1 MHPTIEKERELSAY
15 IEEWVA
21 ARYSE
26 WMDFYHTTIRDKAT
40 GIYQLKQGNEL
51 MDLLD
56 DIICNINDC
65 LTVETG
71 CHIIPS
77 RFSSVSQTVQ
87 FLENFSTHLKNRHH
101 LIEKNINGENTSYIV
116 CEMFRMC
123 KDIDQMVTRCLNI
136 YLAEDNIPI
145 PYQQAKKALNDY
157 DVGLFVKL
165 IGGIIKNIPYNIH
178 KEKLDEGYFHT
189 IIHVI
194 TSVLGMSPISE
205 VETNDGRID
214 MMMEFPS
221 HIYIMEFKY
230 TDDNTNRSQEALNQ
244 IIDKEYAEAYYIKG
258 KIIGGVG
265 MTFSKESRTIVS
277 FVPERLYTPKKLA

>member
-40 GIYQLKQGNEL
+40 GIYRLKKGNEL

-56 DIICNINDC
+56 DIVCTINDC
-65 LTVETG
+65 LTVDEG

-77 RFSSVSQTVQ
+77 RFSSISQTIQ
-87 FLENFSTHLKNRHH
+87 SLENFNALLKSKHH
-101 LIEKNINGENTSYIV
+101 LIEKNFDGENTSYIV
-116 CEMFRMC
+116 YEMYRMC

-145 PYQQAKKALNDY
+145 PYQQAKRALNDY
-157 DVGLFVKL
+157 DVDQFVKL
-165 IGGIIKNIPYNIH
+165 IGSIIKNIPYNIH

-189 IIHVI
+189 VIHVI

-205 VETNDGRID
+205 LETNDGRID
-214 MMMEFPS
+214 MMLEFPS

-230 TDDNTNRSQEALNQ
+230 TDDKTNRSQEALNQ
-244 IIDKEYAEAYYIKG
+244 IKDNEYANAYYIKG
-258 KIIGGVG
+258 KIIEGVG
-265 MTFSKESRTIVS
+265 ITFSKEARNIVS
-277 FVPERLYTPKKLA
+277 FVLERIYTPVL